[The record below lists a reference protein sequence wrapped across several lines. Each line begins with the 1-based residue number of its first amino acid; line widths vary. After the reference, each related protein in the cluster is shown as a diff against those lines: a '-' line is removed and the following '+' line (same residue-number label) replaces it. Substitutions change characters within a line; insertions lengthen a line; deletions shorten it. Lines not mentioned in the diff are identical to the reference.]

1 VVVEVVEGSIMVG
14 LQTQEALEALVGVA
28 MVQGHLLRQVRLQT
42 QEVEEVVVVT
52 ILLIHLVVLVAL
64 V

>member
-1 VVVEVVEGSIMVG
+1 MEVVEGSIMVG
-14 LQTQEALEALVGVA
+14 LQTQEALVGVV

>member
-1 VVVEVVEGSIMVG
+1 MVEGSIMVG